1 MGRPAPDAR
10 KGAALPRARPNAPVE
25 ANVGP
30 GPLPRRR
37 RDIRGR
43 SEDNRRR
50 HLVTGQGRGWRPQHD
65 CVRRDIAES
74 TPPRRATP
82 VAHAFFQNDFRPL
95 GDTLHN
101 GGLAGRSGAHCDR
114 GPGHSQFR
122 ACRHDKGNGKA
133 KSKIETHN
141 GPHIFVARHVGP
153 FGPKAGSMRKLS
165 LAVIAPSDKVSSGM
179 TRVA

>member
-1 MGRPAPDAR
+1 MGRAGP
-10 KGAALPRARPNAPVE
+10 GALNLVALPRAGSNTPVE

-43 SEDNRRR
+43 SEDSRRR
-50 HLVTGQGRGWRPQHD
+50 HLVAWQGRRWRPQHD
-65 CVRRDIAES
+65 CVRRDIAEP

-82 VAHAFFQNDFRPL
+82 VADAFFQNDFCPL
-95 GDTLHN
+95 GDALHN
-101 GGLAGRSGAHCDR
+101 AGVAGRSGAHRDWR
-114 GPGHSQFR
+114 PGHSQFR
-122 ACRHDKGNGKA
+122 ACRRDKGDGKA

-141 GPHIFVARHVGP
+141 CPHIFVARHVGP
-153 FGPKAGSMRKLS
+153 FGPKAASMRKLS
-165 LAVIAPSDKVSSGM
+165 LAVIAPRDKVSSGM

>member
-10 KGAALPRARPNAPVE
+10 RVVALPRAGPKTPVE

-30 GPLPRRR
+30 GPSPRRR
-37 RDIRGR
+37 RDIRRR
-43 SEDNRRR
+43 SVDNRRR
-50 HLVTGQGRGWRPQHD
+50 HLVAWQGRGWRPQHD
-65 CVRRDIAES
+65 RVRRDIAES

-82 VAHAFFQNDFRPL
+82 VADAFFQNDFRPL
-95 GDTLHN
+95 GDALHDA
-101 GGLAGRSGAHCDR
+101 GLAGRSGAHRDW

-122 ACRHDKGNGKA
+122 TCRRDQGDGKA

-141 GPHIFVARHVGP
+141 CPHIFVARHVGP

-165 LAVIAPSDKVSSGM
+165 LAVIAPRDKVSSGM

>member
-10 KGAALPRARPNAPVE
+10 NVAALPRSGSHTAVE

-43 SEDNRRR
+43 SVDSRRR
-50 HLVTGQGRGWRPQHD
+50 HLVTRQGRGGRPQHD

-74 TPPRRATP
+74 TSPRRATP
-82 VAHAFFQNDFRPL
+82 IADAFFQNDFHPL
-95 GDTLHN
+95 RDALHDAC
-101 GGLAGRSGAHCDR
+101 LDRRSGAHR
-114 GPGHSQFR
+114 EWASGHRQFR
-122 ACRHDKGNGKA
+122 ACRRDKGDGKA

-141 GPHIFVARHVGP
+141 CLHIFVARHVGP

-165 LAVIAPSDKVSSGM
+165 LAVIAPRDKVSSGI

>member
-10 KGAALPRARPNAPVE
+10 KLAALPRAGPNTPVE

-30 GPLPRRR
+30 GPSPRRR

-43 SEDNRRR
+43 SVDHRWR
-50 HLVTGQGRGWRPQHD
+50 HLVTRQGRGWRPQHD
-65 CVRRDIAES
+65 CVRREIAES

-82 VAHAFFQNDFRPL
+82 VADAFFQNDFRPL
-95 GDTLHN
+95 GDVLHH
-101 GGLAGRSGAHCDR
+101 GRLAGRSGPHRDW

-122 ACRHDKGNGKA
+122 ACRRDKGDGKA

-141 GPHIFVARHVGP
+141 CPHIFVARHVGP
-153 FGPKAGSMRKLS
+153 FGPKAGSTRKLS
-165 LAVIAPSDKVSSGM
+165 LAVIAPRDKVSSGM